1 MVTNVDEKL
10 RPGRHRRQS
19 LQERR
24 EENKN
29 ETELVAVEPNLV
41 VGIDLVVV
49 IVVILDFM
57 SSIRHQEREENE
69 TKQMVVMPDLVIVM
83 DIRVIRNRE
92 ATRPG

>member
-41 VGIDLVVV
+41 VV
-49 IVVILDFM
+49 IVVILDYM
-57 SSIRHQEREENE
+57 SAIRHQEREENK
-69 TKQMVVMPDLVIVM
+69 TKQMVVMPDLVIVTG
-83 DIRVIRNRE
+83 R
-92 ATRPG
+92 